1 MPIDLVTGFV
11 WFVSFLFSTTVHEAM
26 HALVAWRL
34 GDPTAYNGGQV
45 SLSPLPHI
53 RREPVGMLVLP
64 LVTALTQGWAIG
76 WASAPYDP
84 YWAERHP
91 PRAAVMAAAGPA
103 GNFMIAL
110 VAFVLM
116 RVGLG
121 VGAFVSPDSVNFET
135 IVAGTDGQGTFMT
148 MLLSV
153 LLVQNVLLGLFNLL
167 PLPPL
172 DGGAVAGALVPEPLG
187 SKIRQFGS
195 NPMGSM
201 VGLVV
206 AWQVFPAMARP
217 IFSMLLLM
225 VHPNASYGPG

>member
-1 MPIDLVTGFV
+1 MI
-11 WFVSFLFSTTVHEAM
+11 
-26 HALVAWRL
+26 
-34 GDPTAYNGGQV
+34 
-45 SLSPLPHI
+45 
-53 RREPVGMLVLP
+53 
-64 LVTALTQGWAIG
+64 
-76 WASAPYDP
+76 
-84 YWAERHP
+84 
-91 PRAAVMAAAGPA
+91 AAA
-103 GNFMIAL
+103 
-110 VAFVLM
+110 AFVLM

-121 VGAFVSPDSVNFET
+121 VGAFTSPDSVNFET
-135 IVAGTDGQGTFMT
+135 IVAGIDGQGTFIT

-187 SKIRQFGS
+187 SSIRRFGS

>member
-1 MPIDLVTGFV
+1 
-11 WFVSFLFSTTVHEAM
+11 
-26 HALVAWRL
+26 
-34 GDPTAYNGGQV
+34 V

-91 PRAAVMAAAGPA
+91 QRAAVMAAAGPA

>member
-1 MPIDLVTGFV
+1 MDVDLATGFI
-11 WFVSFLFSTTVHEAM
+11 WFVAFLFSTTVHEAM
-26 HALVAWRL
+26 HALVAWKG
-34 GDPTAYNGGQV
+34 GDPTAYHGGQV
-45 SLSPLPHI
+45 SLSPIPHI
-53 RREPVGMLVLP
+53 RREPIGMLVLP

-84 YWAERHP
+84 YWAQRYP
-91 PRAAVMAAAGPA
+91 RRAAVMAAAGPA
-103 GNFMIAL
+103 GNFMIAAA
-110 VAFVLM
+110 AFVLM

-121 VGAFVSPDSVNFET
+121 MGAFVSPDSVNFET
-135 IVAGTDGQGTFMT
+135 IVAGADGQATFIT

-187 SKIRQFGS
+187 SSIRQFGS

-217 IFSMLLLM
+217 IFSLLLRL
-225 VHPNASYGPG
+225 VHPDASYGPG